1 VRIVPLVIVAAALA
15 CSRVEAPAQGASAPP
30 APDVRTA
37 DVTPATKPAAPRY
50 PVQEKLPDDLPD
62 GATVHGK
69 YSGLIRVVP
78 APDENIKQGGFRDLG
93 RLEASPTPAVTDL
106 VDVNWVYSAPNW
118 YVWLNASDAPLEAPP
133 GADAAGKY
141 RQLLRR
147 FAAVDDLAEY
157 GGFFDAGFRRTTEY
171 KGLRDLPPGYWLY
184 YAPYWYVWA
193 EAQPL
198 PLEAP
203 EKARVDGTYDRL
215 LRVIPA
221 PDDARTLGAFR
232 NGGRMDRTAYKG
244 LTGIPPGYWVYVE
257 PSWYVWGVNTKVP
270 APTP

>member
-1 VRIVPLVIVAAALA
+1 MRIVPLVIVAAALA

-37 DVTPATKPAAPRY
+37 DVTPATKPATPRY

-244 LTGIPPGYWVYVE
+244 LTDIPPGYWVYVE